1 MSLITN
7 FVIHFFCV
15 DQMTLGHL
23 FLNSLFGSKGVPT
36 VGWHIGN
43 FVSSFIHSFWIHFIW
58 IFYSLIDSHT
68 HNFEEVYFLSR
79 IQTLHSSLLFSDP
92 FGHSSSQTRIFTQM
106 GFNGHF
112 FARIDYQDYFYRSA
126 AKNLEFVW
134 RGIYDFVHCS
144 SSFLSLFLS
153 LSYSISPFL

>member
-1 MSLITN
+1 
-7 FVIHFFCV
+7 
-15 DQMTLGHL
+15 
-23 FLNSLFGSKGVPT
+23 
-36 VGWHIGN
+36 
-43 FVSSFIHSFWIHFIW
+43 
-58 IFYSLIDSHT
+58 
-68 HNFEEVYFLSR
+68 
-79 IQTLHSSLLFSDP
+79 
-92 FGHSSSQTRIFTQM
+92 M

-134 RGIYDFVHCS
+134 RGIYNFVHCS